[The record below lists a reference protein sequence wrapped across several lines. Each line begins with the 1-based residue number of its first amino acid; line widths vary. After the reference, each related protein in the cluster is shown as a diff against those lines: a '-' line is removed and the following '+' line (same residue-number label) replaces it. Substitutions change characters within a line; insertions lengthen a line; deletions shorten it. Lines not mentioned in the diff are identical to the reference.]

1 VIQDKQEWNTRE
13 TGVLSCAEQQMVP
26 YRCNALYS
34 IRSTMIQRCLS
45 CLKANA
51 VKKLTGR
58 TEVGRI
64 SHLRLRGGTTTYSI
78 LPH

>member
-34 IRSTMIQRCLS
+34 IRSTMIQRCVLPEGER
-45 CLKANA
+45 C
-51 VKKLTGR
+51 KKINRADGSGAYTAPSFSVSFEG
-58 TEVGRI
+58 EF
-64 SHLRLRGGTTTYSI
+64 
-78 LPH
+78 